1 MYLAPTA
8 PPIIESPHDRTRYA
22 LPSDAPHRT
31 HAVEVVDRHG
41 AALHFEVR
49 RPVDDRVPV
58 PVLVILAGLK
68 TGHRALDRLP
78 PCGANALV
86 AYAYP
91 YDRDRWRGQSYF
103 DRALVVWRMAR
114 RLSDQIEA
122 LLDWLRC
129 QPWCDSE
136 RVTLCGGSLGA
147 ILLPKILRDLQSRR
161 VSMKR
166 AVFAYGGA
174 GRVSLAWLTLR
185 HRSAALAA
193 LAALLALLC
202 LRHIEPA
209 RHLPRLQGEF
219 LVISSP
225 DDERVPE
232 RCAARFEAL
241 LPEPK
246 RVVHLAGEHL
256 DTQHPDLLAAVVD
269 AATGWLLERDA
280 FNP

>member
-1 MYLAPTA
+1 M
-8 PPIIESPHDRTRYA
+8 
-22 LPSDAPHRT
+22 PSDT
-31 HAVEVVDRHG
+31 QYQTQAVEVVDRHG
-41 AALHFEVR
+41 APLRFEVR
-49 RPVDDRVPV
+49 RPGDESVEV

-68 TGHRALDRLP
+68 TGHQTLDRLP

-91 YDRDRWRGQSYF
+91 YDRERWRTQSPF
-103 DRALVVWRMAR
+103 GHALVVWRMVR

-122 LLDWLRC
+122 LIIWLRR
-129 QPWCDSE
+129 QPWCDAE

-147 ILLPKILRDLQSRR
+147 ILLPMILRDLQSRR
-161 VSMKR
+161 VTMRR

-185 HRSAALAA
+185 HRSTALAA
-193 LAALLALLC
+193 LGALLAFAFLQ
-202 LRHIEPA
+202 HAEPA
-209 RHLPRLQGEF
+209 RHLPRLRGEF

-225 DDERVPE
+225 DDERVPV
-232 RCAARFEAL
+232 RCAARFETL

-256 DTQHPDLLAAVVD
+256 DTERPDLIAAVVD
-269 AATGWLLERDA
+269 VATGWLLERDA
-280 FNP
+280 FNS